1 MLASYSD
8 LKGRTALVTGASSGI
23 GRGIAEALVAQGVKV
38 VAQHRTQPPPEGTI
52 GVEAQL
58 SEERGCVE
66 LVKDARAAVG
76 EIQLFVHS
84 AGIYTAGAIATLK
97 AETLEEMFRVN
108 TFSGFYLMREL
119 VGAGLRN
126 AVFIGSTAGQ
136 RGEPGHSH
144 YAASKGA
151 IQSMVMSLAVE
162 LAPRVRVTWV
172 RQAGCGRPAW
182 RNQVDPHSWRK
193 LDRERHHHRLDRAKS
208 EGQ

>member
-1 MLASYSD
+1 MKMTSAAITLRELTHVCEQWAMLASYSD

-84 AGIYTAGAIATLK
+84 AGIYTAGARS
-97 AETLEEMFRVN
+97 EERRVGKECR
-108 TFSGFYLMREL
+108 SRW
-119 VGAGLRN
+119 
-126 AVFIGSTAGQ
+126 S
-136 RGEPGHSH
+136 P
-144 YAASKGA
+144 
-151 IQSMVMSLAVE
+151 
-162 LAPRVRVTWV
+162 
-172 RQAGCGRPAW
+172 
-182 RNQVDPHSWRK
+182 
-193 LDRERHHHRLDRAKS
+193 
-208 EGQ
+208 